1 MGHTRRMSQSANRK
15 RRRKPKRQL
24 PPVRD
29 YVRYSGG
36 GRRYWRLGGPLT
48 KEHEAAAKAAQAAK
62 PPRRLGRLVL
72 RVLGGYRAMPPRDR
86 PEERPDSGAA
96 GRA

>member
-1 MGHTRRMSQSANRK
+1 MSHGANRK
-15 RRRKPKRQL
+15 QRRKPKRQL

-48 KEHEAAAKAAQAAK
+48 KEHEATAKAAQAAK
-62 PPRRLGRLVL
+62 PPGRLGRLVL
-72 RVLGGYRAMPPRDR
+72 RVLGSNKAKPPRE
-86 PEERPDSGAA
+86 PQ
-96 GRA
+96 